1 MESKFII
8 GLIIASI
15 ILGILFVF
23 IGMSFGLFDNII
35 NWFENLVGSI
45 GR

>member
-1 MESKFII
+1 MEVKFII
-8 GLIIASI
+8 GIIIALI
-15 ILGILFVF
+15 ILGVLMIFLS
-23 IGMSFGLFDNII
+23 MSSGLFDNII